1 MSTDYD
7 RGRENGRAG
16 LILELR
22 DIRDTFQIVYDVANK
37 HNLTDARKHAS
48 FMVEVMNG
56 VLDMVDVPP
65 LKTVE
70 VFRSAVIVD
79 DADPNEVITV
89 FNHNLASEGGD
100 EA

>member
-7 RGRENGRAG
+7 RGRENGRAR

-70 VFRSAVIVD
+70 VFRSALI
-79 DADPNEVITV
+79 NTLEQG
-89 FNHNLASEGGD
+89 EGT
-100 EA
+100 A